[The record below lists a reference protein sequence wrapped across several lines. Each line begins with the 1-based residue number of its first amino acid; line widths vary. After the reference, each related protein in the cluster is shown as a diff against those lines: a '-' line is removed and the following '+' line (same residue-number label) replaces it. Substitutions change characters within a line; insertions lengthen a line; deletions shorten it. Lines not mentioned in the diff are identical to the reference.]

1 MTSRGVKYVSKDD
14 EEKTKL
20 LSDDIF
26 QDEYEVQFTKDSYES
41 KKRTRKLSDEPYA
54 LIEVGDTPRS
64 PPLDQCVET
73 EVQPGDTLAKLS
85 LKYSIP
91 VAELKRVNNIL
102 SDQYFYA
109 LKRIK
114 IPVRTASLLTE
125 LLPSVHEANGE
136 SKLENGWYVRD
147 VPSPILSGG
156 TSSTVPSTPAS
167 DGEHEI
173 VSLNGSIQNQS
184 PTTNTSETS
193 KQTRKAKKLLGKF
206 DKDLARIKE
215 RLPGDDDDDESDVLV
230 PTTPDV
236 LMASSSV
243 SSKPGFVDSIRAS
256 QSRTACCLFAVIISV
271 VIIFI
276 LIFAHTEF
284 GLIDEHKHDLI
295 HHQQQHVVAAS
306 GGGSQAGS
314 P

>member
-1 MTSRGVKYVSKDD
+1 MRFTSRDDD
-14 EEKTKL
+14 ERTKL
-20 LSDDIF
+20 LHSDEI
-26 QDEYEVQFTKDSYES
+26 QDDYEIRFSNEPYEY
-41 KKRTRKLSDEPYA
+41 KKRTRKHSDEISSFA
-54 LIEVGDTPRS
+54 LVDVGNAPHA
-64 PPLDQCVET
+64 PPLDQCVEA
-73 EVQPGDTLAKLS
+73 EVQPGDTLASLS
-85 LKYSIP
+85 LKYNIP
-91 VAELKRVNNIL
+91 VAELKRVNNIV
-102 SDQYFYA
+102 SENHFYA

-306 GGGSQAGS
+306 GGG
-314 P
+314 

>member
-1 MTSRGVKYVSKDD
+1 MTSRGVKYVSKND

-26 QDEYEVQFTKDSYES
+26 QDDYEVQFSKDSYVES

-54 LIEVGDTPRS
+54 LIDVGDTPKS

-173 VSLNGSIQNQS
+173 VSLNGGIQNQS
-184 PTTNTSETS
+184 PPINTSETS

-215 RLPGDDDDDESDVLV
+215 RLPGDDDDDDEDVSLV

-236 LMASSSV
+236 LRSSS
-243 SSKPGFVDSIRAS
+243 SGSKPGFVDSIRAS

-276 LIFAHTEF
+276 LIFAHTEY
-284 GLIDEHKHDLI
+284 GIVKEHKHDLI
-295 HHQQQHVVAAS
+295 HHQQPHV
-306 GGGSQAGS
+306 GAGS
-314 P
+314 PQSSQ